1 MWPMAAVL
9 GSHKFRHNDNSLLVM
24 LKCLTDVLLGEI
36 MGFTQLI
43 LKWKWSPSAPTASTI

>member
-1 MWPMAAVL
+1 MAAVL
-9 GSHKFRHNDNSLLVM
+9 GSHKFRHNDNSLLVV